1 MPPMI
6 VPILSVL
13 TAALAAIV
21 PMYFGRRKP
30 GYSHIRHTIS
40 ELGEAGS
47 PIGRSVALYGFLP
60 TGLSL
65 WLFLW
70 VAAEAAPHVSRE
82 LLYMLSLV
90 GAGYVGGALFRS
102 DPDAPMFGSWRNTFH
117 NLFGSLEYIGAA
129 GAFLSLER
137 DDFWAPL
144 SSVAKYAGFLILICF
159 CGLGFA
165 HPLRGLVQRIAET
178 TIFGGIVLIGWWIY
192 RA

>member
-1 MPPMI
+1 M
-6 VPILSVL
+6 VVLALSVL

-21 PMYFGRRKP
+21 PIYFGRQKP

-47 PIGRSVALYGFLP
+47 PVGRSVALFGFLP

-65 WLFLW
+65 WLFLFL
-70 VAAEAAPHVSRE
+70 AAEAAPHVSRE
-82 LLYMLSLV
+82 IYYMLSLV

-102 DPDAPMFGSWRNTFH
+102 DPNAPMFGSWRNTFH

-129 GAFLSLER
+129 GAFFSLER
-137 DDFWAPL
+137 DDFWEPL
-144 SSVAKYAGFLILICF
+144 SSFAKYAGFVVFACL

-165 HPLRGLVQRIAET
+165 HPFRGLVQRVAEVT
-178 TIFGGIVLIGWWIY
+178 
-192 RA
+192 RAA